1 MIERERAEFGCFST
15 QISREWHMGHAA
27 KASVGLSSDPRSSS
41 APRRFQR
48 FMIRGP
54 FSTVLAPF
62 ARWGALRRAAGSL
75 ARFSKRLQYFFRSL
89 ATPRR
94 LPLKRRAVCG
104 LSHLHYQHRLQG
116 LAANLRRIS
125 LARMLPFRPL
135 AALFCSL
142 SLVRSHSAFAIAALT
157 RARASCLIGPIR
169 STLPTDYTA
178 VLIEMNY

>member
-48 FMIRGP
+48 FMIGGP

-89 ATPRR
+89 ATPRC
-94 LPLKRRAVCG
+94 LPLKRRAVRG
-104 LSHLHYQHRLQG
+104 LIPSSVPTSPSRTG
-116 LAANLRRIS
+116 RKSSSDKSRADAS
-125 LARMLPFRPL
+125 VSPVGCVV
-135 AALFCSL
+135 LFIVTSSITL
-142 SLVRSHSAFAIAALT
+142 SLRHCCRWLRPDI
-157 RARASCLIGPIR
+157 
-169 STLPTDYTA
+169 LPWLPCKA
-178 VLIEMNY
+178 HPHPAWSVA

>member
-62 ARWGALRRAAGSL
+62 ARWGARRRAAGSL
-75 ARFSKRLQYFFRSL
+75 ARFSKRLQYYFDHLRH
-89 ATPRR
+89 RGR
-94 LPLKRRAVCG
+94 LPLKRRAVRG
-104 LSHLHYQHRLQG
+104 LSPRGLSMQSACRRAGLKPRFEQVTRETRDNLSKEHKAG
-116 LAANLRRIS
+116 LARGV
-125 LARMLPFRPL
+125 
-135 AALFCSL
+135 ALVPQGRNSEP
-142 SLVRSHSAFAIAALT
+142 AET
-157 RARASCLIGPIR
+157 R
-169 STLPTDYTA
+169 
-178 VLIEMNY
+178 

>member
-48 FMIRGP
+48 FMIGGP

-62 ARWGALRRAAGSL
+62 ARWGALRWAAGSL

-94 LPLKRRAVCG
+94 LPLKRRAVRG
-104 LSHLHYQHRLQG
+104 LIPSSLPTSPSRTGRETSSDKSRADASVSPVGCVVLFIV
-116 LAANLRRIS
+116 IS
-125 LARMLPFRPL
+125 
-135 AALFCSL
+135 SITL
-142 SLVRSHSAFAIAALT
+142 SLRHCYRWLRLDI
-157 RARASCLIGPIR
+157 
-169 STLPTDYTA
+169 LPWLPCKA
-178 VLIEMNY
+178 HPPPAWSVA